1 MYLYTHWRLILMVI
15 IAGVIGSC
23 VSIPFLAAGTKIMRG
38 FMVFSGAACAVYL
51 TPLVVDFFEL
61 LEKYQPSIGFIIG
74 LFGMQIVHKIHE
86 TIKDL
91 QIDYFLEKAH
101 LKLNNP
107 RKIDD
112 AFQHKRKDD
121 VKDEVK
127 NEVKNE

>member
-1 MYLYTHWRLILMVI
+1 MVI

-23 VSIPFLAAGTKIMRG
+23 VSVPFLAAGTKIMRG
-38 FMVFSGAACAVYL
+38 FMVFSGSACAVYL

-61 LEKYQPSIGFIIG
+61 PEKYQPSIGFIIG
-74 LFGMQIVHKIHE
+74 LFGMQFVHKIHE

-91 QIDYFLEKAH
+91 QVDYFLEKAH

-121 VKDEVK
+121 MKGEVK
-127 NEVKNE
+127 NE

>member
-1 MYLYTHWRLILMVI
+1 M

-23 VSIPFLAAGTKIMRG
+23 VSVPFLPAGTKTMRV
-38 FMVFSGAACAVYL
+38 FMVFSGSACAIYL

-61 LEKYQPSIGFIIG
+61 LEKHQPSIGFIIG
-74 LFGMQIVHKIHE
+74 LFGMQVVHKIHE

-121 VKDEVK
+121 MKGEVK
-127 NEVKNE
+127 NE